1 MYGTSFNDNRSIII
15 IMRILLFVVYYLPST
30 SSAAKLINDLA
41 VEFTNQGHDVT
52 VVAPDHNTE
61 TDFQCDYDDK
71 VRVIRVKTGEIKS
84 TSRILRS
91 YREISLSKIL
101 WKRANKFFN
110 ESKFDLIVYYS
121 PTIFLG
127 PLVKRVKRL
136 SGCPAYLILRDIFP
150 QWAVDSGILRK
161 GFLHRLFKYYENIN
175 YDAADIIGIQSPANM
190 LYFIERGLDKKY
202 RIEVL
207 YNWMS
212 LNENYGSS
220 GYFREKFGLNGK
232 IVFFYGGNIG
242 IAQDLDNIIRVAV
255 RMKDIPEAHFLL
267 TGEGSEVPRLKR
279 EIKRLGLKNFSIY
292 PALEQREYMRLIADI
307 DIGLI
312 SLNRNLKTHNYP
324 GKMLGYMYHA
334 KPILASINPG
344 NDLQDILQMHEAG
357 MVCHNGEDE
366 VFYNQALQLI
376 KNPDLRVQMGI
387 NGRKLLD
394 SKFSVSN
401 AASQILSH
409 FSN

>member
-1 MYGTSFNDNRSIII
+1 
-15 IMRILLFVVYYLPST
+15 MRILLFVVYYLPST

-41 VEFTNQGHDVT
+41 VEFNNQGHDVT
-52 VVAPDHNTE
+52 VVAPDHTTK
-61 TDFQCDYDDK
+61 TDIQCDYDDK
-71 VRVIRVKTGEIKS
+71 VRVVRLKTGEIKNVP
-84 TSRILRS
+84 RILRG
-91 YREISLSKIL
+91 YREITLSKIL

-110 ESKFDLIVYYS
+110 DNEFDLIVYYS
-121 PTIFLG
+121 PTIFFG
-127 PLVKRVKRL
+127 PLVKRLKRL
-136 SGCPAYLILRDIFP
+136 FGCPAYLILRDIFP
-150 QWAVDSGILRK
+150 QWTVDSGTLRK
-161 GFLHRLFKYYENIN
+161 GFLHLLLKHYEKIN
-175 YDAADIIGIQSPANM
+175 YDAADIIGIQSPANK
-190 LYFIERGLDKKY
+190 LYFIERGLDKNY

-212 LNENYGSS
+212 LKENYGSS
-220 GYFREKFGLNGK
+220 GYFREMFGLNGK

-242 IAQDLDNIIRVAV
+242 IAQDLDNIVRVAE
-255 RMKDIPEAHFLL
+255 RLKDIPEAHFLL
-267 TGEGSEVPRLKR
+267 IGEGSEVPRLKK
-279 EIKRLGLKNFSIY
+279 EIERLGLKNFSIH
-292 PALEQREYMRLIADI
+292 PALEQQEYMRLIADI

-312 SLNRNLKTHNYP
+312 SLDRNLKTHNYP

-344 NDLQDILQMHEAG
+344 NDLQDILQKNEAG

-376 KNPDLRVQMGI
+376 KNPNLRVQMGI
-387 NGRKLLD
+387 NGRKLLE
-394 SKFSVSN
+394 STFSVST